1 MRVRKAANRTGVRS
15 IVKKAA
21 STLTLSDLQR
31 ELVRASDPHSARD
44 LAVFFKTGKG
54 EYGEGDEFCGIT
66 VPELRK
72 IAKRYLHLPL
82 ADVKKLLGSRVH
94 EHRFTALEI
103 LVFQFEAGDESAKKR
118 VFDFYLKH
126 ARYIN
131 NWDLVDT
138 SAPYIVGE
146 YLATRPRKVLYQ
158 LAKSSNI
165 WERRIAIIA
174 TLAFIRSGD
183 LKDTFGIAAVL
194 LKDKHDLIHK
204 AVGWMLREAG
214 KRSQPAMLNFLAQ
227 NYASIP
233 RTALRYAIE
242 RLPQSQRKAILKG
255 VFDQATGKVAV
266 AP

>member
-1 MRVRKAANRTGVRS
+1 M
-15 IVKKAA
+15 KKPA

-31 ELVRASDPHSARD
+31 ELVRASDPQSAHD
-44 LAVFFKTGKG
+44 LALFFKTGKG

-82 ADVKKLLGSRVH
+82 ADVKKLLSSRVH

-103 LVFQFEAGDESAKKR
+103 LVFQFEAGDESAKQN

-126 ARYIN
+126 TRYIN

-146 YLATRPRKVLYQ
+146 HLATRPRKVLYR

-165 WERRIAIIA
+165 WERRIAIVA

-214 KRSQPAMLNFLAQ
+214 KRSELAMLNFLAQ
-227 NYASIP
+227 NHASIP

-242 RLPQSQRKAILKG
+242 RLPERQRKAILKG
-255 VFDQATGKVAV
+255 VFDQTEGDVGV

>member
-1 MRVRKAANRTGVRS
+1 M
-15 IVKKAA
+15 KKPA
-21 STLTLSDLQR
+21 STLTLLDLQR
-31 ELVRASDPHSARD
+31 ELARASDPQSARD

-54 EYGEGDEFCGIT
+54 EYGEGDQFCGIT
-66 VPELRK
+66 VPVLRK
-72 IAKRYLHLPL
+72 IAKRYLHLRL
-82 ADVKKLLGSRVH
+82 ADVKKLLSSRLH

-103 LVFQFEAGDESAKKR
+103 LVFQFEVGDESAKQK

-126 ARYIN
+126 ARYVN

-146 YLATRPRKVLYQ
+146 HLATRPRKILYR
-158 LAKSSNI
+158 LAKSSNV
-165 WERRIAIIA
+165 WERRIAIVA
-174 TLAFIRSGD
+174 TAAFIKRRD
-183 LKDTFGIAAVL
+183 FEDTFGIAAVL

-214 KRSQPAMLNFLAQ
+214 KQSEPAMLNFLAE
-227 NYASIP
+227 NYAGMP

-242 RLPQSQRKAILKG
+242 RLPEIQRKGILKG
-255 VFDQATGKVAV
+255 VFDHAPREAAV

>member
-1 MRVRKAANRTGVRS
+1 MRVRKAVNRIGVRS
-15 IVKKAA
+15 IVKKPA

-31 ELVRASDPHSARD
+31 ELVRASDPQSARD

-82 ADVKKLLGSRVH
+82 ADVKKLLSSRVH

-103 LVFQFEAGDESAKKR
+103 LVFQYEAGDESAKKK
-118 VFDFYLKH
+118 VFEFYLRH

-146 YLATRPRKVLYQ
+146 YLATRRERFSISWPNLRTSGSVESRLLPHCHSSEAAISKIH
-158 LAKSSNI
+158 LAS
-165 WERRIAIIA
+165 
-174 TLAFIRSGD
+174 
-183 LKDTFGIAAVL
+183 
-194 LKDKHDLIHK
+194 
-204 AVGWMLREAG
+204 
-214 KRSQPAMLNFLAQ
+214 PP
-227 NYASIP
+227 YC
-233 RTALRYAIE
+233 
-242 RLPQSQRKAILKG
+242 
-255 VFDQATGKVAV
+255 
-266 AP
+266 

>member
-1 MRVRKAANRTGVRS
+1 M
-15 IVKKAA
+15 KKPT
-21 STLTLSDLQR
+21 STLTQPDLQR
-31 ELVRASDPHSARD
+31 ELARAADPQSARG

-66 VPELRK
+66 VPVLRK
-72 IAKRYLHLPL
+72 IAKRYLHLRL
-82 ADVKKLLGSRVH
+82 ADVKKLLSSRVH
-94 EHRFTALEI
+94 EHRFAALEI
-103 LVFQFEAGDESAKKR
+103 LVFQFEAGDKSAKEKM
-118 VFDFYLKH
+118 FDFYLKH
-126 ARYIN
+126 TRYIN

-146 YLATRPRKVLYQ
+146 HLATRPRKILYR

-165 WERRIAIIA
+165 WERRIAIVA
-174 TLAFIRSGD
+174 TAAFIKRGD
-183 LKDTFGIAAVL
+183 LKDTFGISALL

-214 KRSQPAMLNFLAQ
+214 KRSEPAMLKFLAQ
-227 NYASIP
+227 HYSVMP

-242 RLPQSQRKAILKG
+242 RVPQAQRRGILKG
-255 VFDQATGKVAV
+255 IFNQPASHAAA

>member
-1 MRVRKAANRTGVRS
+1 MRVRKAVNRIGVHS
-15 IVKKAA
+15 IVKKPT

-31 ELVRASDPHSARD
+31 ELVRASDPQSAHD
-44 LAVFFKTGKG
+44 LALFFKTGKG
-54 EYGEGDEFCGIT
+54 EYGAGDEFCGIT
-66 VPELRK
+66 VPKLRK
-72 IAKRYLHLPL
+72 IAKRYLHLLL
-82 ADVKKLLGSRVH
+82 ADVKKLLSSRVH

-103 LVFQFEAGDESAKKR
+103 LVFQFEAGDDSAKQK

-126 ARYIN
+126 TRYIN

-146 YLATRPRKVLYQ
+146 YLATRPRKILYR
-158 LAKSSNI
+158 LAKSSDM

-183 LKDTFGIAAVL
+183 LKDTLGIAAVL

-204 AVGWMLREAG
+204 AVGWMLRETG
-214 KRSQPAMLNFLAQ
+214 KRSEPAMLNFLAQ
-227 NYASIP
+227 NYAEIP

-242 RLPQSQRKAILKG
+242 RLPEPQRKAILKG
-255 VFDQATGKVAV
+255 IFDQAERDVGV

>member
-31 ELVRASDPHSARD
+31 ELVRASDPQSARD

-146 YLATRPRKVLYQ
+146 HLATRPRKVLYQ

-194 LKDKHDLIHK
+194 LKDKQDLIHK

-214 KRSQPAMLNFLAQ
+214 KRSEPAMLNFLAQ
-227 NYASIP
+227 HYASIP

-242 RLPQSQRKAILKG
+242 RLPEPQRKAILKG
-255 VFDQATGKVAV
+255 VFDQAERDVGV